1 VLEAAVIGC
10 GFQGKLHLEILA
22 RLGVEI
28 AGICDVSAERLEQAS
43 AEFGVT
49 SCFTHYQDLLA
60 ECRPNL
66 VSVCTMPNTHRDL
79 CIAALNAGAHVLCE
93 KPLALNVSDA
103 TEIVAAAKATGKD
116 LFVGFNMRFTD
127 SGLAVKQ
134 LIDEGRLGLP
144 VCARGYMLAD
154 EVPWWGPHFV
164 REVSGGGA
172 LAATAVHM
180 LDLVWWL
187 VGRPR
192 PVTATASMATLFPKK
207 RGASAEAMANR
218 GRYNTEDII
227 FGHVRFEN
235 GFWMSIEGS
244 WIWNKP
250 GWNYGFDLI
259 GEKAQA
265 HFDPLEIIEETEG
278 HLVDITNGRPA
289 GRDMTASLA
298 REIEEVVSA
307 ISRGTPAS
315 HIATASEAL
324 VTQSLVDALYA
335 SAEAGREVPVVAPAL

>member
-1 VLEAAVIGC
+1 VIGC

-28 AGICDVSAERLEQAS
+28 VGICDVSAERLEEART
-43 AEFGVT
+43 EFGVT

-60 ECRPNL
+60 ECRPHL

-79 CIAALNAGAHVLCE
+79 CTAALNAGAHVLCE
-93 KPLALNVSDA
+93 KPLALNVPEA
-103 TEIVAAAKATGKD
+103 TEIVAAAKATDKN
-116 LFVGFNMRFTD
+116 LFVGYNMRFTD
-127 SGLAVKQ
+127 SALAVKQ
-134 LIDEGRLGLP
+134 LIEEGGLGLP

-154 EVPWWGPHFV
+154 DVPWWGPHYV
-164 REVSGGGA
+164 RELSGGGA

-207 RGASAEAMANR
+207 RGASAQAMANR
-218 GRYNTEDII
+218 ERYNTEDII

-244 WIWNKP
+244 WTWDKP

-259 GEKAQA
+259 GDKAQA
-265 HFDPLEIIEETEG
+265 HFHPLEIIGEAEG
-278 HLVDITNGRPA
+278 HLVDMTNGRLS
-289 GRDMTASLA
+289 GRDMSASLA

-315 HIATASEAL
+315 HTATANEAL